1 MHTRFPV
8 LGVTFLAA
16 MLAGASVS
24 DANLI
29 LNGDFVTASAGGAA
43 VAKELDVVSGTS
55 TYLANWTSTGY
66 NFLFLPGT
74 NAAGGSLSPQFNNK
88 LSLWSSSNGGIAN
101 TWNGQG
107 PTPTSNF
114 IASDP
119 AYQTGP
125 LQQTVAGLVVGRR
138 YALSFQWAAGQQTG
152 YTGPTYEGWQ
162 VSLGSRS
169 LSTATVNNTS
179 QGFVAWMMQTMTFT
193 ATATSSTLSFLS
205 TGGPTGVPPFALLA
219 NVSMNMIPE
228 PASALLWGGG
238 AMGLLV
244 ARYRSRRA
252 PNVMAAKSSVQS
264 RPPAIRL
271 SRASRPA
278 NHQRQSERPKE

>member
-1 MHTRFPV
+1 MHSRFPV
-8 LGVTFLAA
+8 FGATLFCATF
-16 MLAGASVS
+16 AGASVS

-29 LNGDFVTASAGGAA
+29 LNGNFATASAGGAA
-43 VAKELDVVSGTS
+43 VAKELDVASGTS

-66 NFLFLPGT
+66 TFLFLPGT
-74 NAAGGSLSPQFNNK
+74 NAAGGSFSPQFNNY

-107 PTPTSNF
+107 PTATSNF

-125 LQQTVAGLVVGRR
+125 LQQTVSGLVVGRR

-152 YTGPTYEGWQ
+152 YYGPTYEGWQ
-162 VSLGSRS
+162 VSLGSQS

-193 ATATSSTLSFLS
+193 ASSTSSTLSFLS
-205 TGGPTGVPPFALLA
+205 TGGPNGVPPFALLA

-228 PASALLWGGG
+228 PASALLWGAG
-238 AMGLLV
+238 AIGVLV
-244 ARYRSRRA
+244 ARYRSRRT
-252 PNVMAAKSSVQS
+252 PNVTAAKS
-264 RPPAIRL
+264 
-271 SRASRPA
+271 
-278 NHQRQSERPKE
+278 

>member
-1 MHTRFPV
+1 
-8 LGVTFLAA
+8 
-16 MLAGASVS
+16 MLVGESVA

-29 LNGDFVTASAGGAA
+29 LNGDFVTKSTGGAA
-43 VAKELDVVSGTS
+43 IAQELDVVSGTS

-74 NAAGGSLSPQFNNK
+74 NAAGGSHSIQYSNN
-88 LSLWSSSNGGIAN
+88 LALWSSSNGGIAN
-101 TWNGQG
+101 SWNGQG

-125 LQQTVAGLVVGRR
+125 LQQTVTGLQVGRR

-152 YTGPTYEGWQ
+152 FTGPTYEGWQ
-162 VSLGSRS
+162 VTLGSQS
-169 LSTATVNNTS
+169 LSTATVNNTT
-179 QGFVAWMMQTMTFT
+179 QGFVSWMMMTMTFT
-193 ATATSSTLSFLS
+193 ATATSEVLSFLS

-219 NVSMNMIPE
+219 NVSMNAIPE

-238 AMGLLV
+238 AIGLLV
-244 ARYRSRRA
+244 ARLRSRRA
-252 PNVMAAKSSVQS
+252 TAADS
-264 RPPAIRL
+264 
-271 SRASRPA
+271 
-278 NHQRQSERPKE
+278 